1 MRPEHPPTRQ
11 QKVLAA
17 VVVTS
22 HRALAHSM
30 SALGSAHD
38 DDVVPCYHRLVAAA
52 EQAFRAEE
60 LAAEHINHRAV
71 REQRE
76 RHARVLLGLH
86 QASARVQDGDLALA
100 RDALELLSRF
110 LLLNRPSHEVALA
123 ATNICGQRA
132 YRSNLTGRLVRSS
145 RPWPLLRVP
154 RD

>member
-1 MRPEHPPTRQ
+1 MRPERPPGRQ

-17 VVVTS
+17 LVVAA
-22 HRALAHSM
+22 HRRLAHTM
-30 SALGSAHD
+30 SALGAAPD
-38 DDVVPCYHRLVAAA
+38 DEVVPCYHRLVAAA

-60 LAAEHINHRAV
+60 LAAEQINHHTV

-86 QASARVQDGDLALA
+86 QATTSIQDGDLALA
-100 RDALELLSRF
+100 RDALVLLSRF

-123 ATNICGQRA
+123 ATSLCRRPMHA
-132 YRSNLTGRLVRSS
+132 TVRSPG
-145 RPWPLLRVP
+145 RTRFARQLPLLRFP